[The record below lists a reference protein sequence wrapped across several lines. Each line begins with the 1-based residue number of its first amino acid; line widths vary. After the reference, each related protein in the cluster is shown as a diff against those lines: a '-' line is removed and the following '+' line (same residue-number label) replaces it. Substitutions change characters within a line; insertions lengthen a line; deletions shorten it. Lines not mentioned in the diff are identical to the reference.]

1 MMDTE
6 TEKWP
11 IPVKLKEEFESMK
24 YDFMA
29 CPLGV

>member
-1 MMDTE
+1 MDTE

-11 IPVKLKEEFESMK
+11 IPMKLKEEFGSMK